1 MAGRQGDGWLPVAIK
16 DPATY
21 ERRLADVRTAAADA
35 GRPPDAVLPALEL
48 NLMVAPTRR
57 EVRAL
62 MESRV
67 ARFTGAMASARV
79 WREVGATHPFGEDFG
94 GYTDILPERLD
105 PEIVEEAIRVV
116 PRDVVERTFLFGT
129 PDQLRR
135 QIEELRDAG
144 LRAICFIPG
153 SLETPRQVSYTFW
166 ALGRIA
172 RRLH

>member
-1 MAGRQGDGWLPVAIK
+1 MSVGR
-16 DPATY
+16 
-21 ERRLADVRTAAADA
+21 
-35 GRPPDAVLPALEL
+35 PDAVLPALEL